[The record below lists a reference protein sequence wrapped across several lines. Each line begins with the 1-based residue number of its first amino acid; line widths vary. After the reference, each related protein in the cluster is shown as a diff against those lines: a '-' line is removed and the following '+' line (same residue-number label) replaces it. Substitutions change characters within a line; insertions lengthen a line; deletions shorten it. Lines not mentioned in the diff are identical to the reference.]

1 MQTSKFTLSKN
12 SSISD
17 ALKKIDQNSS
27 GFILIES
34 GSKIIGVVT
43 DGDIRRQ
50 LLEGAM
56 LEDKIEQC
64 INMNFAYALEG
75 DTRESIIK
83 KLDGEFDFLPLLDKK
98 FKLLSI
104 LSKKNFPIDAEK
116 STYARARA
124 PVRISFGGGG
134 SDVTNYFS
142 RNAGAVINATVSFYS
157 HAVLSKRI
165 DQKVVVRSA
174 DLNEEVSAANIMKFL
189 ETNTSLNLI
198 QSLVKIID
206 PQFGFE
212 LDIFSDY
219 PNNSGLGGSAAIS
232 AAVLG
237 CFNEFKDDK
246 WDSYELSEI
255 AFQAER
261 LDLEIAGGWQDQYA
275 CTFGGINFIEF
286 KNDDNIISP
295 LRLTEKTILELEANL
310 VLCDTGIKHDSGA
323 IHQDQKSSLNQNAD
337 IEKLVELNV
346 QNTYDIKNMFLKG
359 RLNGFGELL
368 GNAWSYKQQFSSKIS
383 SPEIDELYSEAL
395 NHGASGGKLLGAGGG
410 GFFLFYATGLNKSR
424 LVKFLEKKSL
434 RIYPIKFDSQ
444 GMQSWKVRTETGLS
458 HNYHLDKQ

>member
-1 MQTSKFTLSKN
+1 MQTSKFTLPKN

-17 ALKKIDQNSS
+17 ALKKIEQNSS

-34 GSKIIGVVT
+34 ASKIIGVVT

-56 LEDKIEQC
+56 LEDKIDKC
-64 INMNFAYALEG
+64 INMNFSYAVDG

-83 KLDGEFDFLPLLDKK
+83 QLDGEFHFLPLLDKQ
-98 FKLLSI
+98 FKLLTI
-104 LSKKNFPIDAEK
+104 LSKKNLPIDAEK
-116 STYARARA
+116 LSYARARA

-157 HAVLSKRI
+157 HAVLTKRI
-165 DQKVVVRSA
+165 DQRVIVRSS
-174 DLNEEVSAANIMKFL
+174 DLHEEVRSVNVIDFL
-189 ETNTSLNLI
+189 ETKTSLNLI

-206 PQFGFE
+206 PKFGFE

-219 PNNSGLGGSAAIS
+219 PNNSGLGGSAAVS

-237 CFNEFKDDK
+237 CFNEFKEDK

-295 LRLTEKTILELEANL
+295 LRLAKKTILELEANL
-310 VLCDTGIKHDSGA
+310 ILCNTDIKHDSGA
-323 IHQDQKSSLNQNAD
+323 IHKDQKSSLNKNVN

-346 QNTYDIKNMFLKG
+346 QNTYDIRNMLLKG

-368 GNAWSYKQQFSSKIS
+368 GNAWDYKQQFSSKIS
-383 SPEIDELYSEAL
+383 SPEIDRLYSAAL

-410 GFFLFYATGLNKSR
+410 GFFLFYATGVNKSK
-424 LVKFLEKKSL
+424 LVQFLEQKSL
-434 RIYPIKFDSQ
+434 RVYPIKFDSQ
-444 GMQSWKVRTETGLS
+444 GMQSWKVRTETALS
-458 HNYHLDKQ
+458 KK

>member
-1 MQTSKFTLSKN
+1 METSKFTLSKN

-27 GFILIES
+27 GFILVES
-34 GSKIIGVVT
+34 RSKIIGLLT
-43 DGDIRRQ
+43 DGDIRRG
-50 LLEGAM
+50 LLEGAL
-56 LEDKIEQC
+56 LEDKIEKC

-83 KLDGEFDFLPLLDKK
+83 KLDGEFHFLPLLDKN

-142 RNAGAVINATVSFYS
+142 RNGGAVINATVSFYS

-165 DQKVVVRSA
+165 DQKVIVRSA
-174 DLNEEVSAANIMKFL
+174 DLNEEVSVSNIMEFL
-189 ETNTSLNLI
+189 ETKTSLNLI

-295 LRLTEKTILELEANL
+295 LRLTKKTILELESNL

-323 IHQDQKSSLNQNAD
+323 IHQDQKTSLNENAD
-337 IEKLVELNV
+337 IAKLVEQNV
-346 QNTYDIKNMFLKG
+346 QNTYDVKNLLLKG

-368 GNAWSYKQQFSSKIS
+368 DNAWNYKKKFSSKIS
-383 SPEIDELYSEAL
+383 SPEIDALYSEAL
-395 NHGASGGKLLGAGGG
+395 KHGASGGKLLGAGGG
-410 GFFLFYATGLNKSR
+410 GFFLFFATGANKSK
-424 LVKFLEKKSL
+424 LVQFLEKKL
-434 RIYPIKFDSQ
+434 LKIYPIKFDSL
-444 GMQSWKVRTETGLS
+444 GMQSWKVRTETVVS
-458 HNYHLDKQ
+458 KK